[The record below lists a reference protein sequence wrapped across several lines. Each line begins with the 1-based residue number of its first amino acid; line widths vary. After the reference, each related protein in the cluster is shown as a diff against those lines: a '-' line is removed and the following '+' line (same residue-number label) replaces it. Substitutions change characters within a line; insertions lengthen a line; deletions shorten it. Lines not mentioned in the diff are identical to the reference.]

1 MAARDDND
9 CTRSIELVRRAQD
22 GSDDALNALMQRYY
36 EPVRRIV
43 RLRLSRQL
51 RSQME
56 SVDIVQET
64 LTAAVRAFDRFEVR
78 TESSL
83 INWLSA
89 IAENQIRAAHDFM
102 TAQKRDGRRNVPF
115 PVIADGGSSTS
126 LGFDPASS
134 GPLPIDQAMQG
145 EDIDAV
151 EAAIG
156 ELREDY
162 REVIIQRDYTGAA
175 WGEVADALEYPSP
188 DAARMAYGRAIVA
201 LSELMTKHRKG

>member
-1 MAARDDND
+1 MTDQDDID

-22 GSDDALNALMQRYY
+22 GEEAALNTLLQRYY

-51 RSQME
+51 RTHME

-89 IAENQIRAAHDFM
+89 IAENQIRAAADYHG
-102 TAQKRDGRRNVPF
+102 AQKRDGKRNVPF
-115 PVIADGGSSTS
+115 PVISEGGSSTS
-126 LGFDPASS
+126 LGFDPAAS
-134 GPLPIDQAMQG
+134 GPLPIDAAMQG

-151 EAAIG
+151 ETAIA
-156 ELREDY
+156 ELRNDY
-162 REVIIQRDYTGAA
+162 REVIIQRDYTGAS
-175 WGEVADALEYPSP
+175 WSEVADALDYPSS

-201 LSELMTKHRKG
+201 LSELMRKGK